1 MADLAKSLAQQAEES
16 LEQVAEAV
24 RKRFDELTEG
34 RFSDQIK
41 EGRFADSGDSGT
53 DQEHPADQHQRR

>member
-1 MADLAKSLAQQAEES
+1 MAESAKSLAQQAEDS

-34 RFSDQIK
+34 RFSDQIR
-41 EGRFADSGDSGT
+41 EGRFADPDDSGT
-53 DQEHPADQHQRR
+53 DQVHPANQHQGR

>member
-1 MADLAKSLAQQAEES
+1 MAESAKRLAQQAEDS

-34 RFSDQIK
+34 RFSDQIR
-41 EGRFADSGDSGT
+41 EGRFADPDDSGT
-53 DQEHPADQHQRR
+53 GQVHPANQHQGR

>member
-1 MADLAKSLAQQAEES
+1 MAESAKSLAQQAEDN

-34 RFSDQIK
+34 RFSDRIR
-41 EGRFADSGDSGT
+41 EGGFADSGDSGT
-53 DQEHPADQHQRR
+53 DQGHPADQHQRR

>member
-1 MADLAKSLAQQAEES
+1 MAESAKSLAQQAEDR

-41 EGRFADSGDSGT
+41 DGRFADPGDSGA
-53 DQEHPADQHQRR
+53 DQGHPANQHQRR

>member
-1 MADLAKSLAQQAEES
+1 MAESAKSLAQQAEDN

-34 RFSDQIK
+34 RFSDRIR

-53 DQEHPADQHQRR
+53 DQGHPADQHRRR

>member
-1 MADLAKSLAQQAEES
+1 MAEAAKSLAQQAEES

-34 RFSDQIK
+34 RFSDLIR

-53 DQEHPADQHQRR
+53 DQGHPADQHQRR